1 MADTKISNFPPIGV
15 LEDVDI
21 DLDIFAAAKDMAGSF
36 QNRGYTARD
45 ILMAFQLLPD
55 PFNQYRLKV
64 DDSSN
69 AVTALSINSGVVNID
84 LSLGDYFT
92 LELTANVTSI
102 TFSNLPGSGRGF
114 SKFIQ
119 ITQTG
124 AFTVDWAASFRWEG
138 GSADAVSGSAAVD
151 LLAITSVDNGATI
164 HATLSKDR
172 KVPA

>member
-1 MADTKISNFPPIGV
+1 MPDFDGNIDPAASWADVPQLSTTAPN
-15 LEDVDI
+15 L
-21 DLDIFAAAKDMAGSF
+21 AGPGGPLNA
-36 QNRGYTARD
+36 QAVALTARTEW
-45 ILMAFQLLPD
+45 LLD
-55 PFNQYRLKV
+55 RNVVTTLTN
-64 DDSSN
+64 N
-69 AVTALSINSGVVNID
+69 AGVVDID

-124 AFTVDWAASFRWEG
+124 AFTVDWPASFRWEG
-138 GSADAVSGSAAVD
+138 GSAGAVSGSAAVD

-164 HATLSKDR
+164 HATISNNRSGL
-172 KVPA
+172 A